1 MRFIA
6 VLPPCVVDGPGATPT
21 DPPTAM
27 STVVAGDRLTVIQ
40 GEAGVGQGVGGGLD
54 RGDQAAADPD
64 DDDQPLKNA
73 LHSGTSPLWVDGLGA
88 TPTDPPTAMSK
99 IASDRLTVI
108 RGG

>member
-21 DPPTAM
+21 DPPTTK
-27 STVVAGDRLTVIQ
+27 STVVAGDRPTVIQ

-54 RGDQAAADPD
+54 RGDQAAADSD

-73 LHSGTSPLWVDGLGA
+73 LHSGTSPPVWWTGRVPRPRIRQQRSQTSRA
-88 TPTDPPTAMSK
+88 TGS
-99 IASDRLTVI
+99 L
-108 RGG
+108 